1 MAKNSV
7 KILLAGDSFAA
18 KWPNSDSGW
27 PDLLSQ
33 SFDVTNIAQAGIGE
47 YKILK
52 QIKNSNLKQFDLVI
66 VSHTSPY
73 RIHTPNHPIK
83 RSGLHEN
90 CDLIYLDLEANL
102 DKKNESLMTA
112 VNWFKYHYD
121 EEYQCDTYDLIRKEI
136 NRIIDVPYL
145 CLDHN
150 PITSERS
157 FEKYKIDF
165 SLYWEENRGNVN
177 HYSNQGNIYVSEII
191 KEKIKEII

>member
-1 MAKNSV
+1 M

-18 KWPNSDSGW
+18 KWPGSDNGW

-33 SFDVTNIAQAGIGE
+33 TFDITNVAQAGIGE

-52 QIKNSNLKQFDLVI
+52 QIKKSNLKDFDLVI

-73 RIHTPNHPIK
+73 RLHTPKHPIT
-83 RSGLHEN
+83 RVGLHEN
-90 CDLIYLDLEANL
+90 CDLIYLDLESNL

-112 VNWFKYHYD
+112 FNWFKFHYD
-121 EEYQCDTYDLIRKEI
+121 EEYQCDIYDLMRREI
-136 NRIIDVPYL
+136 DRIINIPYL

-157 FEKYKIDF
+157 FEKHTIDF
-165 SLYWEENRGNVN
+165 SSYWEKNKGYVN
-177 HYSNQGNIYVSEII
+177 HYSNQGNIFVSEII
-191 KEKIKEII
+191 KEKIKEIL